1 MALPGPLWGPGILLL
16 RHLVLCS
23 FSRYGRRLEAEMATE
38 AIPITTAAQVRR
50 MAALKI
56 PEAVIAS
63 LIRWP
68 IASVREALRD

>member
-1 MALPGPLWGPGILLL
+1 
-16 RHLVLCS
+16 
-23 FSRYGRRLEAEMATE
+23 MATE

-56 PEAVIAS
+56 PPDVIAR

-68 IASVREALRD
+68 VEAVLEAIG